1 MLQWRKTIVAK
12 IKIADLPVEL
22 QGVKILIAKINVS
35 RVFYTL

>member
-22 QGVKILIAKINVS
+22 QCVKIFNS
-35 RVFYTL
+35 